1 MYWVWGWEKSGNNY
15 WADKKCNIFCHEL
28 TLPLPVLVL
37 FVFNSL
43 AVGPLLALG
52 PLLAVGP
59 LLAFVDKTAAASF
72 LNDDLN
78 LINEPPT
85 TQTPAAA
92 IMVLNTSFPCRFTAL
107 NLLDPAD
114 RMKVSVSRNRSGSTV
129 KPPMTSSWPSTEG
142 WESCGWGK

>member
-1 MYWVWGWEKSGNNY
+1 MREEWKYYCEWM
-15 WADKKCNIFCHEL
+15 KCNIFCHEL

-37 FVFNSL
+37 FVFNAL
-43 AVGPLLALG
+43 AVGALG
-52 PLLAVGP
+52 PLLT
-59 LLAFVDKTAAASF
+59 FVDKTAITSF

-85 TQTPAAA
+85 TQTLAAA

-114 RMKVSVSRNRSGSTV
+114 RVKVSVSASCPCKSGRTV
-129 KPPMTSSWPSTEG
+129 NPPMTLPLMEG
-142 WESCGWGK
+142 SCCCGCEMERYVTNAKDGYI